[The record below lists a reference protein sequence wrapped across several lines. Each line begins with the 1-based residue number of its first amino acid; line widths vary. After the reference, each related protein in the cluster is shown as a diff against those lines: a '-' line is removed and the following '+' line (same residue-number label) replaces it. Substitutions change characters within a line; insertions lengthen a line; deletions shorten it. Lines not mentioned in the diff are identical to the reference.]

1 LRRESFTLSNFC
13 DFRELKFV
21 RIDRLVRRKKTFAN
35 NICHNQN
42 GVTSASSREI
52 LTLLGGATGWPLA
65 ARAQQSTMP
74 IIGYLGARAPD
85 DTTHLVEAFRRG
97 LKETGFIDR
106 QNVTVEYRW
115 ALGQYGRLP
124 AIAAEFA
131 HRPVAVIV
139 ATGAEPA
146 ALAAKTATSTVP
158 IVFSIGGDPTKQGL
172 AASFNRPGGNSTGI
186 TPLTNQLEPKR
197 LGLLRQLVP
206 QATTIGFLLNPSYGP
221 SEGQLKDA
229 EEAARAIRQQIYILR
244 ADTDDEIDAAFETV
258 TRRSIPAAPFS
269 DTRRA
274 KLVALA
280 VRHAVPT
287 MYHFREFAEAGGLV
301 SYGIDPADVYRQVG
315 VYTGR
320 VLKGD
325 KPAELPVMQATK
337 LEFVINLKTA
347 RMLGLDVP
355 LGLSAGADADEVIE

>member
-1 LRRESFTLSNFC
+1 VKRREF
-13 DFRELKFV
+13 
-21 RIDRLVRRKKTFAN
+21 I
-35 NICHNQN
+35 
-42 GVTSASSREI
+42 
-52 LTLLGGATGWPLA
+52 TLLGGVAAAWPLS
-65 ARAQQSTMP
+65 ARAQQATMP
-74 IIGYLGARAPD
+74 IIGYLSARSPD

-97 LKETGFIDR
+97 LNETGFIDG

-115 ALGQYGRLP
+115 ALGEYGRLP

-131 HRPVAVIV
+131 RRPVAVIV
-139 ATGAEPA
+139 ATGGEPA
-146 ALAAKTATSTVP
+146 ALAAKTASSTVP
-158 IVFSIGGDPTKQGL
+158 IVFSIGGDPIKQGL
-172 AASFNRPGGNSTGI
+172 AASFKRPGGNSTGI
-186 TPLTNQLEPKR
+186 TLLTNQLEPKR

-206 QATTIGFLLNPSYGP
+206 QATTIGFLLNPSYPP

-229 EEAARAIRQQIYILR
+229 EEAARAMKQQIHILR
-244 ADTDDEIDAAFETV
+244 ADTDDDIDAAFETV
-258 TRRSIPAAPFS
+258 TRRSVPALAVAAAPFF

-280 VRHAVPT
+280 ARHVVPT

-315 VYTGR
+315 IYTGR

-337 LEFVINLKTA
+337 FEFVINLKTA
-347 RMLGLDVP
+347 RKLGLDVP
-355 LGLSAGADADEVIE
+355 LGLSAGADELIE